1 MKAKLEFNLPDEKNE
16 YLLAVHSQEL
26 FSFIWQF
33 RQTLRNKLKHFDLP
47 EDQLKIVEE
56 LNDIYCNH
64 LNDLSINLDS
74 IE

>member
-33 RQTLRNKLKHFDLP
+33 RQTLRNISKFDELSD
-47 EDQLKIVEE
+47 DQVKIVEHI
-56 LNDIYCNH
+56 NDIFCNN